1 MSATLRVGRIPFLVC
16 APYFHDSLAG
26 LPGIHFED
34 GPPRALNAL
43 LISGEIDTAPS
54 SSFEYVRHA
63 DRYLLLPG
71 LCTSGRD
78 EVKSVLL
85 FSQLPWESLNGKPVS
100 LSPHS
105 ETSNTLFRVLSRFR
119 FGVEPECLEPEMA
132 ENVSA
137 LGKVAIGDEALR
149 ESQTGLWPYRYDL
162 AETWKL
168 WQGTPLPFGLW
179 MVRAKAWESKREAV
193 EKYYVHLHK
202 SLASFFADPA
212 AALASWGQAY
222 PLPLTLDKALE
233 FFPTADYELKPD
245 HERALRAFYGFCHD
259 LGLVD
264 SAKRE
269 LELRYASV

>member
-1 MSATLRVGRIPFLVC
+1 MSEILRVGRIPFLVC

-26 LPGIHFED
+26 LPGVRFED

-43 LISGEIDTAPS
+43 LVSGDIDTAPS
-54 SSFEYVRHA
+54 SSFEYVLHA

-85 FSQLPWESLNGKPVS
+85 FSRVPWESLGGKPVS

-105 ETSNTLFRVLSRFR
+105 ATSNTLFRVLSRFR
-119 FGVEPECLEPEMA
+119 FQIEPECLEPGAKEKDA
-132 ENVSA
+132 PVA
-137 LGKVAIGDEALR
+137 KVAIGDEALR
-149 ESQTGLWPYRYDL
+149 ESSAGAWPYRYDL

-179 MVRAKAWESKREAV
+179 MVRAEAWESKREAV
-193 EKYYVHLHK
+193 VRYYAHLQK
-202 SLASFFADPA
+202 SLADFFADPA
-212 AALASWGQAY
+212 KALAAWGQAY
-222 PLPLTLDKALE
+222 SLPLSLEKALE
-233 FFPTADYELKPD
+233 FFPTADYELKPE
-245 HERALRAFYGFCHD
+245 HETALRAFYGFCRE

-264 SAKRE
+264 RE
-269 LELRYASV
+269 LELRYAAV